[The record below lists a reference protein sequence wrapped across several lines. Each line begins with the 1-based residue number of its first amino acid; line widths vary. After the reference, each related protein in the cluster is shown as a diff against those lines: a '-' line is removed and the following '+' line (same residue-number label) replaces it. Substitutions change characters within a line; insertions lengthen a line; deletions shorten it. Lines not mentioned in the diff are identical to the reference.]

1 MPANRE
7 QETAF
12 NKALRMVMAEF
23 DIQGTD
29 LAKRSGVS
37 ENAISRARKK
47 AVMKSDTISRIS
59 EALASI
65 NTDAYKKFW
74 ILSSGCEDLFKKE
87 MNPEIKYKE
96 SPKKTMKV
104 AESSSEY
111 KV

>member
-7 QETAF
+7 QETTF
-12 NKALRMVMAEF
+12 NKALRMVMAEY

-29 LAKRSGVS
+29 LAKVSGVS

-47 AVMKSDTISRIS
+47 AVMKSDTIERIS

-65 NTDAYKKFW
+65 NIDAYKKFW
-74 ILSSGCEDLFKKE
+74 ILSSGYEDLFKKDT
-87 MNPEIKYKE
+87 NPEIRYKDK
-96 SPKKTMKV
+96 PKKVLKV
-104 AESSSEY
+104 SESISEY